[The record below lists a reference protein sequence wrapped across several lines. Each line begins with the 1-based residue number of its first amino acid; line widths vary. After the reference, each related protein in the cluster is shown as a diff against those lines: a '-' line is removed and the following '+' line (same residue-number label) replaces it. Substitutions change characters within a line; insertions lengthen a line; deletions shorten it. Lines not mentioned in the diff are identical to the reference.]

1 MKSNFYCCPYLENI
15 IQSYVSKTLPCCSQ
29 NIGCFLYLVLLISL
43 NLGIFHQSI
52 FFLFTH
58 FFKLFLRIFKFP
70 NISMEKGNTD
80 NKLIQ
85 STKKYLKL
93 HQSDQAHDSY
103 SWFLFHILYSPIHA
117 WVKWKSTNY
126 HRSFLSFFSKERTKL
141 KCNWT
146 HAYWRKALSLK
157 LKQLQHVIRSLTHPI
172 ATFLQLDRKSQ
183 WFGVIFDKAFQILTN
198 TLLSLWVAIY
208 RKDVSPTH
216 SNQTS

>member
-1 MKSNFYCCPYLENI
+1 M
-15 IQSYVSKTLPCCSQ
+15 SKTLPCCSQ
-29 NIGCFLYLVLLISL
+29 NIGCFLYLMLLISL

-58 FFKLFLRIFKFP
+58 FFKLFLCIFKFP
-70 NISMEKGNTD
+70 NISMEKGNMD

-103 SWFLFHILYSPIHA
+103 SWFLFHILYSPIYA

-157 LKQLQHVIRSLTHPI
+157 LKQLQHVIRSVTHLI
-172 ATFLQLDRKSQ
+172 ATFLQLDLKPQ

-198 TLLSLWVAIY
+198 TLLNLWVAIY

-216 SNQTS
+216 SNQMS